1 MVFFVV
7 VVVDQNARVYE
18 KKNNKFLDRKF
29 MQTFTTTYQSF
40 TVPTLLLNKLMERY
54 QVCCLRALWVTYAHT
69 NQSKHKIPPN
79 VPDVDDKRRQAIQLR
94 VAVVLKYW
102 TDQHFEHF
110 DEEVLQNLYTFL
122 TQCVICFVVFL
133 ERFLVFFSLL
143 LLLLLLLLLIFRYL
157 MKDGHVDM
165 AKALHAFIS
174 NKVRIH

>member
-1 MVFFVV
+1 MVFFVVVVV

-18 KKNNKFLDRKF
+18 KKNKNQFLDRKF

-54 QVCCLRALWVTYAHT
+54 QVCCLRALWVTHAHT
-69 NQSKHKIPPN
+69 NQSKRKIPPN

-122 TQCVICFVVFL
+122 TQYVIGFVVFFF
-133 ERFLVFFSLL
+133 FLIDFLYFYNCFCCFFFFWRDFWS
-143 LLLLLLLLLIFRYL
+143 FSHCYCYYCY
-157 MKDGHVDM
+157 
-165 AKALHAFIS
+165 
-174 NKVRIH
+174 